1 MESNKN
7 EILRLYFEEKLK
19 QVEIAERL
27 KISANAVSKTLK
39 KDERFLRE
47 KDIRKQINK
56 RNRNKKIKNYVETKR
71 KIKKEKDDMDY
82 MGVKAKHE
90 QASLELSGGRKPIS
104 NKEYRDWNTSAY
116 EYNEKT
122 KSYNL
127 KKGLNAGVDI
137 PKKIKWTIF

>member
-1 MESNKN
+1 M
-7 EILRLYFEEKLK
+7 
-19 QVEIAERL
+19 
-27 KISANAVSKTLK
+27 
-39 KDERFLRE
+39 KDFLRE

-104 NKEYRDWNTSAY
+104 NKAYRDWNTSAF

-127 KKGLNAGVDI
+127 KKSLNAGVDI